1 MSITK
6 FLQFQLTINI
16 VAVAITVIG
25 AAVLHR
31 SPLGA
36 VQMLWVNLI
45 MDSLASLALAT
56 ESPTDA
62 LLKLPPFSADAPLLS
77 SKVLKHIAGQAVY
90 QVRQLVQYCC
100 LHTTRFSLCS
110 LRWRSQLSVSPLAPQ
125 LSVLLGLLAF
135 GNSQLGLDMED
146 PAGRLELFTL
156 VFNSLVQMSLFNQVR
171 MHGAVQARKGARP
184 P

>member
-25 AAVLHR
+25 AAFLHR

-62 LLKLPPFSADAPLLS
+62 LLKLPPFSADAPLLT

-90 QVRQLVQYCC
+90 QVRQLAQLYC
-100 LHTTRFSLCS
+100 LYVDRVFLPSPSLALTIVCS
-110 LRWRSQLSVSPLAPQ
+110 PSRAAAIRSAWAAGFWKLAAGAGHGG
-125 LSVLLGLLAF
+125 SRG
-135 GNSQLGLDMED
+135 
-146 PAGRLELFTL
+146 PAGALHPRLQLAGPNEL
-156 VFNSLVQMSLFNQVR
+156 V
-171 MHGAVQARKGARP
+171 
-184 P
+184 